1 MGIEE
6 VEEEEVEKR
15 EEEAEV
21 ELEEEV
27 REREREEEREEEK
40 EEEEELDTCQSWLQ
54 AGLLVLLV
62 CPEHEAGHPG
72 HCLALV
78 REGAAPTAQGQ
89 GVDPP
94 GHALHG
100 LPHQRGQQQL
110 IGCRAERER
119 TRHTYLI
126 S

>member
-1 MGIEE
+1 VGIEE

>member
-1 MGIEE
+1 M
-6 VEEEEVEKR
+6 EKR

-21 ELEEEV
+21 EVEEEV

-40 EEEEELDTCQSWLQ
+40 EEEEEELDTCQSWLQ

-119 TRHTYLI
+119 TIHTYLI